1 MLSILKKFR
10 KYYSVKPEVIV
21 MPINTTKILQKAEH
35 SWDKNRND
43 TKVDYKK
50 KIIDKFREILN
61 KLTNNNYNFIKKELC
76 QYINDDN
83 INNDI
88 IEIFYEKLC
97 YDHKFIELYI
107 DILISLNDKLKTNI
121 FEMLINILNKNF
133 KDRFTLFNTD
143 NELKKDKL
151 KVKIIGNILLI
162 SLLYKKKKDIDFNYY
177 FNELCMFSEDIKKN
191 DFNIE
196 LLCILLNKSNY
207 KDDNLLNKLVIIK
220 KANISKRNKFLIM
233 DVEDNLKKF
242 RKKI

>member
-1 MLSILKKFR
+1 M
-10 KYYSVKPEVIV
+10 
-21 MPINTTKILQKAEH
+21 
-35 SWDKNRND
+35 
-43 TKVDYKK
+43 
-50 KIIDKFREILN
+50 N

-162 SLLYKKKKDIDFNYY
+162 SLLYKKKK
-177 FNELCMFSEDIKKN
+177 
-191 DFNIE
+191 
-196 LLCILLNKSNY
+196 ILILITILMNCVC
-207 KDDNLLNKLVIIK
+207 LV
-220 KANISKRNKFLIM
+220 
-233 DVEDNLKKF
+233 
-242 RKKI
+242 KI